1 MKNRVNTSNLLRQLS
16 AMTLLLLSSIS
27 YGQVEWMS
35 FEEAQLKIEQEPR
48 KIFVDV
54 FTDWCIWCKKMDKS
68 TFQKKEIADYL
79 NANFYPVKFDA
90 EQKEDL
96 VYDGNLYKY
105 VKMGKKGYHEFAH
118 TLLKG
123 MLSYPSI
130 VFIDEE
136 LEVIQPI
143 EGYRGPKEFSMII
156 SYFAGE
162 YYKSMPWKAYSQR
175 HSQDDQEDILDDSR
189 VVKHGN

>member
-1 MKNRVNTSNLLRQLS
+1 MKKLINISNLLRQLPVMIFILAS
-16 AMTLLLLSSIS
+16 SLS
-27 YGQVEWMS
+27 YAQVEWITI
-35 FEEAQLKIEQEPR
+35 EDAQKRMESEPR

-54 FTDWCIWCKKMDKS
+54 MTDWCVWCKKMDKS

-90 EQKEDL
+90 EQKEDI
-96 VYDGNLYKY
+96 VFNDQLYQY
-105 VKMGKKGYHEFAH
+105 VKMGKKGYHEFAYSI
-118 TLLKG
+118 LKG

-130 VFIDEE
+130 VFIDEN

-162 YYKSMPWKAYSQR
+162 YYKSVPWKSYSQ
-175 HSQDDQEDILDDSR
+175 SQDAQDVLDYSR
-189 VVKHGN
+189 VVKH